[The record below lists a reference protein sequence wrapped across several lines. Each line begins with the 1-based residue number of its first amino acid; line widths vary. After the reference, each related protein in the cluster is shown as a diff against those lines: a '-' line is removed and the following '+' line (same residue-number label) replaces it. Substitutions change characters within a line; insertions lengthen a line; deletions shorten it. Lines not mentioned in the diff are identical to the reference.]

1 LVLELLQRK
10 GKCERTGEEE
20 MKRVVG
26 FDATDRSKGRTGSS
40 QIPLLVDCTL
50 CAHHTGMSLFRP
62 VRPLLRSV
70 VSNPTARF
78 ISSSPVRS
86 RVPVL
91 CSSLSTKNKEVAN
104 LSVPG
109 TASSAA
115 LAGSPLFLTDLDAG
129 FYFAELQFVLSG
141 PINGMVV
148 SMFECEH
155 GPLFLNGIA
164 LATLMRMGF
173 YYGWWQPSYL
183 FSFQERYGQSW
194 TVGHHLYGSD
204 LPNPLKKGK

>member
-1 LVLELLQRK
+1 M
-10 GKCERTGEEE
+10 G
-20 MKRVVG
+20 
-26 FDATDRSKGRTGSS
+26 A
-40 QIPLLVDCTL
+40 
-50 CAHHTGMSLFRP
+50 
-62 VRPLLRSV
+62 
-70 VSNPTARF
+70 SNQTARS

-86 RVPVL
+86 HLPLLCSNPVTTNKEHANLRVPIA
-91 CSSLSTKNKEVAN
+91 T
-104 LSVPG
+104 G
-109 TASSAA
+109 TGSAA
-115 LAGSPLFLTDLDAG
+115 LAGSPLFLTDLDAPM
-129 FYFAELQFVLSG
+129 YFAEIQFALSG
-141 PINGMVV
+141 PINGMFV

-183 FSFQERYGQSW
+183 FSFQERYGQTW